1 MKKIISNYLLDK
13 YTVKELE
20 FLVKIKEIEIK
31 KTKLNIAKKN
41 IIRQKLNLVNQ

>member
-1 MKKIISNYLLDK
+1 MKKIINNSLLDK

-31 KTKLNIAKKN
+31 KTKLNIAKKS
-41 IIRQKLNLVNQ
+41 IINQKLDMNN